1 MEYKIMAG
9 FNLEEF
15 KLALQ
20 KKREENYQKLL
31 EEIRVL
37 KKNIEHFLT
46 LFFESTTSQTQTR
59 YTNLQ
64 MH

>member
-1 MEYKIMAG
+1 MAG
-9 FNLEEF
+9 FNFEEF
-15 KLALQ
+15 KLLLQ
-20 KKREENYQKLL
+20 RKREENYQKLL

-46 LFFESTTSQTQTR
+46 LFFESTTNQTQTR

>member
-1 MEYKIMAG
+1 MAG
-9 FNLEEF
+9 FNFEEF

-20 KKREENYQKLL
+20 RKREENYQKLL

>member
-9 FNLEEF
+9 FNFEEF
-15 KLALQ
+15 KLLLQ
-20 KKREENYQKLL
+20 RKREENYKKLL
-31 EEIRVL
+31 EEIKVL
-37 KKNIEHFLT
+37 KANIEHFLT
-46 LFFESTTSQTQTR
+46 LFFESTTSKTQTM

>member
-1 MEYKIMAG
+1 MAG
-9 FNLEEF
+9 FNFEEF
-15 KLALQ
+15 KLLLQ
-20 KKREENYQKLL
+20 RKREENYQKLL

>member
-1 MEYKIMAG
+1 MAG
-9 FNLEEF
+9 FNFEEF

-46 LFFESTTSQTQTR
+46 LFFESSTSQAQTR

>member
-9 FNLEEF
+9 FNFEEF